1 MIMTL
6 LGTAAGWFLRVAGWF
21 LRVYLFYAFTTLI
34 FPIASVW
41 QERSIW
47 KARGVPSLSLWGQ
60 MKVYVFNVVWMFSCL
75 VGSTLVILRYLL
87 TFGRSDPEY
96 DGHVRVEHHSARLV
110 MALLG
115 NVKVVGEE
123 HLPKPS
129 LADSTPPSLTTTL
142 PAPVYI
148 ANHSSQID
156 VGAVYLLNRRF
167 KWIAKSSVKYLPGVG
182 QIMVLG
188 GHVLI
193 DRKTGK
199 NRNSVSKLYEKS
211 NAAVQ
216 GGISM
221 FFFPQGTRR
230 IVGRLPFK
238 DGAFNVA
245 LHNKST
251 LIPVSVD
258 VPANMWNDPYPLSL
272 LWGGTVPSVTLT
284 VHKPIPLE
292 GTEDKEALKEQC
304 SNIIYSVL
312 PTYGEGRAND
322 ETKKAK

>member
-1 MIMTL
+1 M
-6 LGTAAGWFLRVAGWF
+6 
-21 LRVYLFYAFTTLI
+21 
-34 FPIASVW
+34 
-41 QERSIW
+41 
-47 KARGVPSLSLWGQ
+47 
-60 MKVYVFNVVWMFSCL
+60 
-75 VGSTLVILRYLL
+75 LRYLVTL
-87 TFGRSDPEY
+87 GHSDPEY
-96 DGHVRVEHHSARLV
+96 DGHVRVEHNSARLV

-115 NVKVVGEE
+115 SVKIVGEQY
-123 HLPKPS
+123 LPQPS
-129 LADSTPPSLTTTL
+129 LRDSTAPSLTTTL
-142 PAPVYI
+142 PAPVFI

-156 VGAVYLLNRRF
+156 VGAVYSFNRRF

-193 DRKTGK
+193 DRQTGK

-211 NAAVQ
+211 NKAVQ

-230 IVGRLPFK
+230 MVGRLPFK

-245 LHNKST
+245 LQNKST

-258 VPANMWNDPYPLSL
+258 VPANMWNDAYPLSL

-284 VHKPIPLE
+284 VHPPIPLT
-292 GTEDKEALKEQC
+292 GTEDKDALKEQC
-304 SNIIYSVL
+304 ATIIYSVL
-312 PTYGEGRAND
+312 PKYGED
-322 ETKKAK
+322 ENGDQTKKTK